1 MPKRPIDK
9 LGKKRKGKRDARR
22 PKKRNCAWDLAS
34 LPSISWLL
42 VWAFE
47 EALCVL
53 DIRTLHA
60 HTQRL
65 HYKKEGQKE
74 DSESERGER
83 QRVNERVSE

>member
-1 MPKRPIDK
+1 M
-9 LGKKRKGKRDARR
+9 
-22 PKKRNCAWDLAS
+22 
-34 LPSISWLL
+34 
-42 VWAFE
+42 
-47 EALCVL
+47 L